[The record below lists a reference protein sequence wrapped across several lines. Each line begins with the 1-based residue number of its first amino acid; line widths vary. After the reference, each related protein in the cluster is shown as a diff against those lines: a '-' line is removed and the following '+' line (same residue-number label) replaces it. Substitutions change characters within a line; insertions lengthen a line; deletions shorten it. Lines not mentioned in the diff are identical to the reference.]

1 MGLAQNPSIGDSNL
15 SFKNENLESAPAN
28 TTEGLVVAHHGVAVK
43 VQWNAEHIEM
53 VRVSRK
59 SGFLVGDRVYQKD
72 DKLKRLQ
79 RTTELKRA
87 TTAGHT
93 LSLAANIDLV
103 GIVVAPK
110 PRTKPTFIDQVIIA
124 SQAAGI
130 SNVLIVNKSDLP
142 DFEPLVS
149 QLQRHYQGS
158 LPIIATCAHEPAGL
172 QSIAN
177 AIAQYGRGVFVGV
190 SGVGKSSLV
199 NALKQDQSLEV
210 GALSEASG
218 FGKHTTTTATLHPLH
233 RGGEIVD
240 TPGVREFI
248 PVAIQPQEVAQ
259 YFPGFSEALK
269 EDCRF
274 NDCLH
279 RKEPRCAVKAA
290 VASGT
295 IAPAR
300 YESYLSLLE
309 QTEKQT
315 QPQWQKP
322 S

>member
-1 MGLAQNPSIGDSNL
+1 MSL
-15 SFKNENLESAPAN
+15 KNENLESAPAHA
-28 TTEGLVVAHHGVAVK
+28 TEGLVVAHHGVAVK
-43 VQWNAEHIEM
+43 VQWQAENIEM

-59 SGFLVGDRVYQKD
+59 SGFLVGDRVYQED
-72 DKLKRLQ
+72 NKLKRLQ
-79 RTTELKRA
+79 RKTELKRA

-110 PRTKPTFIDQVIIA
+110 PETKPTFVDQVIIA

-142 DFEPLVS
+142 GFEPMMVE
-149 QLQRHYQGS
+149 LQRHYQDTV
-158 LPIIATCAHEPAGL
+158 PVIATCAHDPNSL
-172 QSIAN
+172 QSLGQT
-177 AIAQYGRGVFVGV
+177 IAQYGCGVFVGT

-199 NALKQDQSLEV
+199 NALKQDHSLEV

-218 FGKHTTTTATLHPLH
+218 FGKHTTTTATLHPL
-233 RGGEIVD
+233 RQGGEIVD

-248 PVAIQPQEVAQ
+248 PVAIRPQEVAQ
-259 YFPGFSEALK
+259 YFPGFAEALK
-269 EDCRF
+269 DDCRF

-279 RKEPRCAVKAA
+279 RKEPQCAVKAA
-290 VASGT
+290 VASGH
-295 IAPAR
+295 IDPAR

-309 QTEKQT
+309 QTEKQVL
-315 QPQWQKP
+315 PQWQKP

>member
-1 MGLAQNPSIGDSNL
+1 MGSFQSLAPGFLNL
-15 SFKNENLESAPAN
+15 SLKNKNLDSVPAHAV
-28 TTEGLVVAHHGVAVK
+28 EGLVVAHHGVAVK
-43 VQWNAEHIEM
+43 VQWSAEHIEM

-59 SGFLVGDRVYQKD
+59 SGFLVGDRVYQAG

-79 RTTELKRA
+79 RHTELKRA

-103 GIVVAPK
+103 AIVVAPK
-110 PRTKPTFIDQVIIA
+110 PETKPTFIDQVLIA

-130 SNVLIVNKSDLP
+130 SNLLIINKSDLP
-142 DFEPLVS
+142 GCEPLAV
-149 QLQRHYQGS
+149 QLQNHYQS
-158 LPIIATCAHEPAGL
+158 TLPVMTTCAHKPSSLESLA
-172 QSIAN
+172 A
-177 AIAQYGRGVFVGV
+177 AIAQYGRGVFVGT

-218 FGKHTTTTATLHPLH
+218 FGKHTTTTATLHPLKQ
-233 RGGEIVD
+233 GGEIVD

-248 PVAIQPQEVAQ
+248 PVAIRPQEVAQ
-259 YFPGFSEALK
+259 YFPGFAQALK

-279 RKEPRCAVKAA
+279 RKEPQCSVKAA

-295 IAPAR
+295 IDPAR
-300 YESYLSLLE
+300 YDSYLSLLE

-315 QPQWQKP
+315 LPQWQKP